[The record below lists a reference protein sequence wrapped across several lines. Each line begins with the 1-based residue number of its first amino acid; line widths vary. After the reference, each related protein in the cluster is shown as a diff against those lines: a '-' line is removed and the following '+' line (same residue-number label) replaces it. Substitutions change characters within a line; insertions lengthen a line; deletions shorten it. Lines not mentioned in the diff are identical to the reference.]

1 MGNQTDMIVDH
12 IVRSIE
18 NGKLNPGDVIEEKM
32 LVGEFGV
39 SRTPVRE
46 ALLQLDAVGILKRK
60 ARGGAEVFR
69 PTLEEFLAILEVHGK
84 LEGHAAGLAA
94 RRLSRGDAQAL
105 EKACLACD
113 EHAGKL
119 GDSDPDSYYQHN
131 LNFHL
136 TIAIS
141 AHNTVLL
148 DMIRN
153 NGRKLLAYYR
163 ARYRYKGSI
172 GKSAEEHRQIAALIL
187 DRDSEAAERLMVS
200 HVTFDSVTAMDLLAV
215 LFKP

>member
-1 MGNQTDMIVDH
+1 MGNQTDLIVNH
-12 IVRSIE
+12 IVKSIE
-18 NGKLNPGDVIEEKM
+18 DGRLNPGDVIEEKA
-32 LVGEFGV
+32 LVSEFGV

-60 ARGGAEVFR
+60 PRGGAEVFR

-84 LEGHAAGLAA
+84 LEGHAAALAA
-94 RRLSRGDAQAL
+94 RRLSPADAMAL
-105 EKACLACD
+105 DMACSACD
-113 EHAGKL
+113 GHAMIY
-119 GDSDPDSYYQHN
+119 GDDKPDLYYQHN
-131 LNFHL
+131 LEFHR
-136 TIAIS
+136 TIAIAS
-141 AHNTVLL
+141 HNDVLL
-148 DMIRN
+148 DLIRT

-172 GKSAEEHRQIAALIL
+172 GKSATEHRQIAQLIL
-187 DRDSEAAERLMVS
+187 DRDSAAAEALMVS